1 MSDRYN
7 LRWGGRFA
15 FMTGFAALALLV
27 GLLGVWG
34 TQTRIAGAV
43 IAPGLIK
50 VESNRQVIQHPD
62 GGIVGAIHARNGD
75 YVDVGQVLL
84 RLDDTD
90 VRAELA
96 IIEQQLVEVTAR
108 IARLRAE
115 RDGATSFEVD
125 LSGLEHVPSDD
136 VVSGQQLLFE
146 ARRTSFENELAQT
159 EEQIVQT
166 REQVTGVDAQIEA
179 IDVQI
184 ALLSEEIDA
193 QEQLDERGLVIRS
206 KLLEQ
211 QRNLARLQGEH
222 GRLVSL
228 RGQHS
233 SAIAGLELAK
243 IRLQTT
249 AREKAIA
256 ELYDLEADRAELSE
270 KQGIA
275 LRKLARMEIT
285 APVAGI
291 VYGSQVFTL
300 QSVVQK
306 GKDIMYIVP
315 QDQALV
321 VSARV
326 PAQDVDQ
333 IVSGQEVS
341 LRFTALDQRF
351 TPEIFG
357 VLNTVSADSFL
368 DETTGKAYYEA
379 EISPLETELVKLGEQ
394 SLVPGMPVDAYIRTA
409 ERSPLSYLTK
419 PLADYFYRAFREG

>member
-1 MSDRYN
+1 MSDRYS

-15 FMTGFAALALLV
+15 FMTGFVALALLV
-27 GLLGVWG
+27 GLLGIWG

-62 GGIVGAIHARNGD
+62 GGIVGSIQARNGD
-75 YVDVGQVLL
+75 YVNIGQILL

-90 VRAELA
+90 VKAELA
-96 IIEQQLVEVTAR
+96 IIEQQMVETTAR

-115 RDGATSFEVD
+115 RDSAAIFEVD
-125 LSGLEHVPSDD
+125 LVGLEHVPAGE
-136 VVSGQQLLFE
+136 VVSGQRLLFE
-146 ARRTSFENELAQT
+146 TRRTSFKNELAQT

-166 REQVTGVDAQIEA
+166 REQVSGVNAQIEA

-184 ALLSEEIDA
+184 ELLSEEIGA
-193 QEQLDERGLVIRS
+193 QEHLDKQGLVIRS

-211 QRNLARLQGEH
+211 QRNLARLQGER

-233 SAIAGLELAK
+233 SAIASLELAK

-256 ELYDLEADRAELSE
+256 ELRDREADRAELLE

-275 LRKLARMEIT
+275 LRKLSRMEIT

-306 GKDIMYIVP
+306 AKDIMYIVP
-315 QDQALV
+315 QDQALI

-326 PAQDVDQ
+326 PAPDVDQ
-333 IVSGQEVS
+333 IVAGQQVS

-351 TPEIFG
+351 TPEVFG

-379 EISPLETELVKLGEQ
+379 EISPLETELDKLGEQ
-394 SLVPGMPVDAYIRTA
+394 TLVPGMPVDAYIRTA
-409 ERSPLSYLTK
+409 DRSPLSYLTK

>member
-1 MSDRYN
+1 MSDKYN

-15 FMTGFAALALLV
+15 FMTGFVALAMLV

-50 VESNRQVIQHPD
+50 VESNRQVIQHSD
-62 GGIVGAIHARNGD
+62 GGIVGAIHVRNGD

-115 RDGATSFEVD
+115 RDGATSFEVN
-125 LSGLEHVPSDD
+125 LAGLEDVPTDD

-146 ARRTSFENELAQT
+146 ARRTSLENELAQT

-166 REQVTGVDAQIEA
+166 REQVAGVNAQIDA

-184 ALLSEEIDA
+184 ELLSEEIEA
-193 QEQLDERGLVIRS
+193 QERLDEQRLVIRS

-211 QRNLARLQGEH
+211 QRNLARLQGER
-222 GRLVSL
+222 GRLVSQ

-233 SAIAGLELAK
+233 SAIAGLKLAK
-243 IRLQTT
+243 IRLRTT

-256 ELYDLEADRAELSE
+256 ELRDLEADRAELLE

-275 LRKLARMEIT
+275 LRKISRMEIT

-291 VYGSQVFTL
+291 VYGSQVFAL

-306 GKDIMYIVP
+306 AKDIMYIVP

-326 PAQDVDQ
+326 PAPDVDQ
-333 IVSGQEVS
+333 IVAGQEVS

>member
-1 MSDRYN
+1 MNDRYN

-15 FMTGFAALALLV
+15 FMTGFLALASLV

-50 VESNRQVIQHPD
+50 VESNRQVIQHSD

-108 IARLRAE
+108 VARLRAE
-115 RDGATSFEVD
+115 RDGTTSFEVD
-125 LSGLEHVPSDD
+125 LSGLEHVPADD
-136 VVSGQQLLFE
+136 VVSGQKLLFE
-146 ARRTSFENELAQT
+146 ARRTSFANELAQT

-184 ALLSEEIDA
+184 ALLSEELAA
-193 QEQLDERGLVIRS
+193 QKQLDERGLVIRS

-211 QRNLARLQGEH
+211 QRNLARLQGER

-233 SAIAGLELAK
+233 SAIAGLELSK

-256 ELYDLEADRAELSE
+256 ELRDLEADRAELLE

-275 LRKLARMEIT
+275 LRKLSRMEIT

-291 VYGSQVFTL
+291 VYGSQVFAL

-306 GKDIMYIVP
+306 AKDIMYIVP

-326 PAQDVDQ
+326 PAPDVDQ
-333 IVSGQEVS
+333 IVAGQEVS

-368 DETTGKAYYEA
+368 DKTTGKAYYEA

>member
-15 FMTGFAALALLV
+15 FLTGFIALGLLV

-50 VESNRQVIQHPD
+50 VESNRQVIQHAD
-62 GGIVGAIHARNGD
+62 GGIVGAIYARNGD
-75 YVDVGQVLL
+75 TVEVGQVLL

-90 VRAELA
+90 VRSELA
-96 IIEQQLVEVTAR
+96 IIEQQLLEVTAR
-108 IARLRAE
+108 IARLKAE
-115 RDGATSFEVD
+115 RDGAPEFQVD
-125 LSGLEHVPSDD
+125 LTGLEHLSSDD
-136 VVSGQQLLFE
+136 VISGQRRLFE
-146 ARRTSFENELAQT
+146 AHRTSLDNELAQT
-159 EEQIVQT
+159 QEQIIQT
-166 REQVTGVDAQIEA
+166 QEQVIGVDAQIEA

-184 ALLSEEIDA
+184 ELLSQEITA
-193 QEQLDERGLVIRS
+193 NERLDEQGLLIRS

-211 QRNLARLQGEH
+211 QRNRARLQGER
-222 GRLVSL
+222 GRLIAL
-228 RGQHS
+228 RGQHL
-233 SAIAGLELAK
+233 SAIAALELGK
-243 IRLQTT
+243 IRLETT
-249 AREKAIA
+249 LREKAIT
-256 ELYDLEADRAELSE
+256 ELRDLESDRAELLE
-270 KQGIA
+270 KQGVA

-285 APVAGI
+285 APVGGI
-291 VYGSQVFTL
+291 VYGSQVFAL
-300 QSVVQK
+300 QSVVEK
-306 GKDIMYIVP
+306 AKAIMYIVP

-326 PAQDVDQ
+326 QAPDVDQ
-333 IVSGQEVS
+333 IVAGQEVS

-379 EISPLETELVKLGEQ
+379 EISPLETELAKLGEQ

>member
-1 MSDRYN
+1 MSDQYN

-15 FMTGFAALALLV
+15 FLTGFFALALLV

-34 TQTRIAGAV
+34 TQTKIAGAV

-50 VESNRQVIQHPD
+50 VESNRQVIQHVD
-62 GGIVGAIHARNGD
+62 GGIVGSIHARNGD
-75 YVDVGQVLL
+75 TVKVGQVLL

-90 VRAELA
+90 VRSELA
-96 IIEQQLVEVTAR
+96 IIEQQLLEATAR

-115 RDGATSFEVD
+115 RDGAPEFAVD
-125 LSGLEHVPSDD
+125 LAGLKHLSADD
-136 VVSGQQLLFE
+136 VISGQRRLFQ
-146 ARRTSFENELAQT
+146 AHRTSLDNELAQT
-159 EEQIVQT
+159 QEQVIQT
-166 REQVTGVDAQIEA
+166 QEQVTGVDAQIEA

-184 ALLSEEIDA
+184 DLLNQEITA
-193 QEQLDERGLVIRS
+193 NEHLDEQGLLIRS

-211 QRNLARLQGEH
+211 QRNRARLQGER
-222 GRLVSL
+222 GRLVAL
-228 RGQHS
+228 RGQHL
-233 SAIAGLELAK
+233 SAIAALELGK
-243 IRLQTT
+243 IRLKTT
-249 AREKAIA
+249 LREKAIT
-256 ELYDLEADRAELSE
+256 ELRDLESDRAELLE
-270 KQGIA
+270 KQSVA

-285 APVAGI
+285 TPVAGI
-291 VYGSQVFTL
+291 VYGSQVFAL
-300 QSVVQK
+300 QSIIQK
-306 GKDIMYIVP
+306 AKDIMYIVP

-326 PAQDVDQ
+326 PAPDVDQ
-333 IVSGQEVS
+333 IVAGQKVS

-357 VLNTVSADSFL
+357 ILSTVSADSFF
-368 DETTGKAYYEA
+368 DKKTGKAYYEV
-379 EISPLETELVKLGEQ
+379 EISPLETELTKLGEQ